1 MPQTETVQKLR
12 FVLLH
17 VPKFVQRLL
26 DIRAVVPAPP
36 AREEAEC
43 IGGRHCRWARQRGDR
58 GHALCQNTLVFE
70 SALRSSRA
78 AEPVDL
84 VFSSHGVF
92 TKNLIKGKKRHV
104 FSDLGES
111 GGGSEVDICNAT
123 LDRPRERSIAI
134 ITLPACA
141 VARQVV

>member
-1 MPQTETVQKLR
+1 MPQTETVQNLR

-78 AEPVDL
+78 CL
-84 VFSSHGVF
+84 GVF
-92 TKNLIKGKKRHV
+92 KSWCFHKEFDQRKKETR
-104 FSDLGES
+104 FL
-111 GGGSEVDICNAT
+111 
-123 LDRPRERSIAI
+123 RPRGEWRRERGRYLQRYPRS
-134 ITLPACA
+134 TT
-141 VARQVV
+141 